1 MNQPPTNCS
10 HDQLRLLLADQ
21 LPEARQA
28 EITEHVAGCESCRQ
42 ALESLAG
49 DAGWW
54 SEVEACFRTHAQQ
67 VGQSSSGHRM
77 TSAESPEC
85 VHDSSDDDSFA
96 ADFVVDFLEP
106 SNQPEALGRLG
117 DYEIREVI
125 GRGGMGV
132 VLKGFQAELA
142 RFVAVKVMAPHLAAS
157 GAARQRF
164 GREAKAAAAIVH
176 PHVMPI
182 HSVCTSARLPYLVM
196 PFVACESLQQRID
209 HQGPLDTAET
219 LRIGMQVAAALA
231 ASHAQ
236 GVVHRDVKPAN
247 ILLEKGVDRVLL
259 TDFGLARAADDA
271 SLTRTGIVTG
281 TPQYMSPEQ
290 SRGEAIDARSD
301 LFSLGSVMYAMC
313 AGRPPF
319 RAETTLAVLRR
330 ICDTQPRALR
340 EVNPSV
346 PEWLERLVAQLH
358 DKSPAERIPT
368 AGDVAELLAQCLA
381 HVQQPLVTPL
391 PESLRPPPPKPA
403 PPKPATRPIRVGLWI
418 VAAIAACLLAA
429 FAWQLVG
436 WPFGTPPTSTSQ
448 EPSIANPD
456 QPPQSPSLDGL
467 TDSAIAQEIST
478 LTHGLDELEDRANRD
493 WDADSGDPLSAV
505 PSWAPEPESEE
516 ME

>member
-1 MNQPPTNCS
+1 MSHPTSKCS
-10 HDQLRLLLADQ
+10 RDHLRLLLADQ
-21 LPEARQA
+21 LPEALQA
-28 EITEHVAGCESCRQ
+28 EVTEHVAGCESCRA

-54 SEVEACFRTHAQQ
+54 SEIETCFRTHAQQ
-67 VGQSSSGHRM
+67 IGQSSASSLKNVVAREGSPSHE
-77 TSAESPEC
+77 TSDCE
-85 VHDSSDDDSFA
+85 DDSFA

-106 SNQPEALGRLG
+106 CDRPEALGRLG

-125 GRGGMGV
+125 GRGGMGI
-132 VLKGFQAELA
+132 VLKGFQPELG

-164 GREAKAAAAIVH
+164 VREARAAAAIVH

-182 HSVCTSARLPYLVM
+182 HSVCTSSRLPYLVM

-209 HQGPLDTAET
+209 RQGPLDTPET
-219 LRIGMQVAAALA
+219 LRISMQVAAALA

-236 GVVHRDVKPAN
+236 GVIHRDVKPAN

-340 EVNPSV
+340 EINPSV
-346 PEWLERLVAQLH
+346 PEWLERLVARLH
-358 DKSPAERIPT
+358 DKSPEERVAT
-368 AGDVAELLAQCLA
+368 ASDVAELLGQCLA
-381 HVQQPLVTPL
+381 HIQQPLVAPL
-391 PESLRPPPPKPA
+391 PETLRPTPPKPIA
-403 PPKPATRPIRVGLWI
+403 RPIRAGLWI
-418 VAAIAACLLAA
+418 VATIVASLLGAL
-429 FAWQLVG
+429 AWQFVG
-436 WPFGTPPTSTSQ
+436 WPFGTRSTSATQ
-448 EPSIANPD
+448 DPPISSTDPS
-456 QPPQSPSLDGL
+456 PQNPSLESLSDEAV
-467 TDSAIAQEIST
+467 TQEFSALAHE
-478 LTHGLDELEDRANRD
+478 LDQLEERAKQPWN
-493 WDADSGDPLSAV
+493 ASSNVPLAT
-505 PSWAPEPESEE
+505 PESESE
-516 ME
+516 NTE